1 MRLHRTHFFLAA
13 ILVFASTALAADDL
27 LEPSPFA
34 KEGISLNLPKSWK
47 DQPHDADHPL
57 LVASPAA
64 SDTDTTGDYT
74 PVLII
79 HATPRPNSTGP
90 INGDA
95 QQANVAQEMTN
106 YHITEKP
113 QQLSINGLDA
123 IAFGGTF
130 TQGALKLRSRQFFI
144 LANDQLYSLTLITL
158 ASTWDQHLPALD
170 ASVHTFTVTGKK

>member
-1 MRLHRTHFFLAA
+1 MWRLFLRARLFALCSSFRNRHSRSSRVYSVDALPHLLPIRFPMRLHRTHFFLAA

-79 HATPRPNSTGP
+79 RATPRPNSAGP

-106 YHITEKP
+106 YQIPEKP
-113 QQLSINGLDA
+113 
-123 IAFGGTF
+123 
-130 TQGALKLRSRQFFI
+130 
-144 LANDQLYSLTLITL
+144 
-158 ASTWDQHLPALD
+158 H
-170 ASVHTFTVTGKK
+170 